1 MAKARRNPDA
11 MLLPVEDLPRP
22 FYRAAMSARS
32 IGVAAIML
40 GGLTLFAARGLP
52 THAQAAYA
60 LFAAMFIL
68 PGLLYVILA
77 AFVSRRRRWAIK
89 ATFALASLD
98 MTLLGVVIVTFF
110 GRSRESIILCTICG
124 LFVVALAVLTTFL
137 GRSLDALKRLEAGG
151 SSS

>member
-1 MAKARRNPDA
+1 
-11 MLLPVEDLPRP
+11 
-22 FYRAAMSARS
+22 
-32 IGVAAIML
+32 
-40 GGLTLFAARGLP
+40 
-52 THAQAAYA
+52 